1 MSEAANHLGWFWG
14 IAAIAAFLAGSIP
27 FGVIIARSKGVDLR
41 TVGSGN
47 TGATNVGRALGRTFG
62 IACFLLDA
70 LKGAIPVLVA
80 GWLAGIL
87 GRDAWTA
94 DTTSA
99 AWGWL
104 GVAVAAILGH
114 CFSPWIGF
122 RGGKGVATGFG
133 AVLAMWP
140 VLTIPALAAFGVW
153 IAVLGITRIMALASM
168 AGALVLPAT
177 VLAMSIGSRG
187 EGASFVGA
195 WPFLAVTGLIAA
207 FVVFRHRGNIA
218 RLRQGT
224 ESRLGAD
231 GGGSNRETTGTGDAK
246 D

>member
-1 MSEAANHLGWFWG
+1 MSDAATHLGWFWAL
-14 IAAIAAFLAGSIP
+14 AAIAAFLCGSVP
-27 FGVIIARSKGVDLR
+27 FGVLIARSRGVDLR

-47 TGATNVGRALGRTFG
+47 TGATNVGRALGRPFG
-62 IACFLLDA
+62 ILCFVLDA
-70 LKGAIPVLVA
+70 LKGAAPVLTA

-87 GRDAWTA
+87 GHGAASMTA
-94 DTTSA
+94 PA

-140 VLTIPALAAFGVW
+140 VLTIPALAAFAVW
-153 IAVLGITRIMALASM
+153 AVVLGLTRIMALASM

-177 VLAMSIGSRG
+177 VLAMSIGPSG
-187 EGASFVGA
+187 DGASFRGSL
-195 WPFLAVTGLIAA
+195 PFLAVTGLIAA
-207 FVVFRHRGNIA
+207 FVVFRHRANIG

-224 ESRLGAD
+224 ESRLG
-231 GGGSNRETTGTGDAK
+231 GEKT
-246 D
+246 

>member
-1 MSEAANHLGWFWG
+1 MIDAADHLGWYWG
-14 IAAIAAFLAGSIP
+14 VSALAAFACGSIP
-27 FGVIIARSKGVDLR
+27 FGVLIARSRGVDLR

-47 TGATNVGRALGRTFG
+47 TGATNVGRALGRRFG
-62 IACFLLDA
+62 ILCFALDA
-70 LKGAIPVLVA
+70 AKGAAPVFVA
-80 GWLAGIL
+80 GWIAGIL
-87 GRDAWTA
+87 GMGAA
-94 DTTSA
+94 SMSAAA

-140 VLTIPALAAFGVW
+140 ILTIPAISAFAVW
-153 IAVLGITRIMALASM
+153 AVVLGLTRIMALASM

-177 VLAMSIGSRG
+177 VLAMAIGGG
-187 EGASFVGA
+187 EGTASLRGSV
-195 WPFLAVTGLIAA
+195 PFLAITGLIAG
-207 FVVFRHRGNIA
+207 FVIFRHRANIA

-224 ESRLGAD
+224 ESRLGT
-231 GGGSNRETTGTGDAK
+231 GGSATRSDDADADTT
-246 D
+246 

>member
-1 MSEAANHLGWFWG
+1 MIDAASHLGWFWG
-14 IAAIAAFLAGSIP
+14 GSAVAAFACGSIP
-27 FGVIIARSKGVDLR
+27 FGVLIARSKGVDLR

-47 TGATNVGRALGRTFG
+47 TGATNVGRALGRRFG
-62 IACFLLDA
+62 ILCFLLDA
-70 LKGAIPVLVA
+70 AKGATPVLLT
-80 GWLAGIL
+80 GWIAGIL
-87 GRDAWTA
+87 GMGAA
-94 DTTSA
+94 SMSPAA

-140 VLTIPALAAFGVW
+140 VLTIPALSAFLVW
-153 IAVLGITRIMALASM
+153 SVVLGLTRIMALASM

-177 VLAMSIGSRG
+177 VLAMAIGGGDRAASLRGSI
-187 EGASFVGA
+187 
-195 WPFLAVTGLIAA
+195 PFLVITGLIAA
-207 FVVFRHRGNIA
+207 FVIFRHRANIV

-224 ESRLGAD
+224 ESRLGKPAAVRD
-231 GGGSNRETTGTGDAK
+231 EK
-246 D
+246 P